1 MTGEI
6 WLGDLA
12 RALAEIGPETDDDV
26 RVIARL
32 LGLAAPARDD
42 AWAEQAP
49 DTVVPDSGL
58 PDDWLTDDDGAEPA
72 DASGAA
78 PATQPLGEGDLPRLS
93 PVGRRPPPRAT
104 GWGVRS
110 LPRVSAGDLGRLP
123 EREPLLAPRGGATIL
138 QTLIAVQTPEGPL
151 DVPAIVEVLACRR
164 VPERLPREAW
174 PTLRFGVEVL
184 VDVGLPMRPFEGD
197 QLQVIRQLRTIV
209 GEQLTSVRYFADI
222 PARGAGPGPRR
233 TWRPYEPPDPGTR
246 VLVLSDFGQA
256 GPATYS
262 YQGAP
267 DEWRSFASAL
277 RRGGCDAAALLP
289 VPPDRWPRWL
299 STLMPLVFWDRSTTA
314 GRAVAALGKR

>member
-1 MTGEI
+1 VTGEI

-12 RALAEIGPETDDDV
+12 RALAEIRPETDDDA

-32 LGLAAPARDD
+32 LGLAAQVRED
-42 AWAEQAP
+42 AQAEAAP
-49 DTVVPDSGL
+49 DTAVPDPGPL
-58 PDDWLTDDDGAEPA
+58 DEWLSDDDEA
-72 DASGAA
+72 DQAGTGRAA
-78 PATQPLGEGDLPRLS
+78 PATQPSGDLPRLS
-93 PVGRRPPPRAT
+93 PVGRRPAPKAT

-110 LPRVSAGDLGRLP
+110 LPRVSADNLGRLP

-138 QTLIAVQTPEGPL
+138 QTLIAAQIPEGPL

-184 VDVGLPMRPFEGD
+184 ADVGLPMRPFEGD

-209 GEQLTSVRYFADI
+209 GGQLTSVRYFADI

-246 VLVLSDFGQA
+246 VLVLSDFGLA

-262 YQGAP
+262 YRGAP
-267 DEWRSFASAL
+267 DEWRSFADTL
-277 RRGGCDAAALLP
+277 RRGGCDAVALLP

-299 STLMPLVFWDRSTTA
+299 ATLMPLVLWDRSTTA
-314 GRAVAALGKR
+314 GRAVVALGRR

>member
-1 MTGEI
+1 VTGEI

-32 LGLAAPARDD
+32 LGLAAPARED
-42 AWAEQAP
+42 ARAELAP
-49 DTVVPDSGL
+49 DTAVPDSGP
-58 PDDWLTDDDGAEPA
+58 PDDWLTDDDGAEPV
-72 DASGAA
+72 DASGTA
-78 PATQPLGEGDLPRLS
+78 PATRSPGEGDLPRLS

-110 LPRVSAGDLGRLP
+110 LPRVSGGDVGRLP
-123 EREPLLAPRGGATIL
+123 EREPLGGATIL
-138 QTLIAVQTPEGPL
+138 QTLIAVQTAEGPL

-164 VPERLPREAW
+164 VPDRLPREAW

-246 VLVLSDFGQA
+246 VLILSDFGLG
-256 GPATYS
+256 GPVPHPRRS
-262 YQGAP
+262 QP
-267 DEWRSFASAL
+267 DEWRSLIGEL
-277 RRGGCDAAALLP
+277 RRRDCDAVGLLP
-289 VPPDRWPRWL
+289 VPAGRWPAWL
-299 STLMPLVFWDRSTTA
+299 LALIPLICWDRAATA
-314 GRAVAALGKR
+314 GRVSSWLGGR